1 MGEWQVSTLE
11 SCHSPAISW
20 QLSLANYCPPMEGL
34 SRQYR
39 MLRYNKRMEAEVA
52 VITAGAGGLGR
63 LIIRRLA
70 QRGFVAVVA
79 DSDREAN
86 LRLCQA
92 AR

>member
-1 MGEWQVSTLE
+1 
-11 SCHSPAISW
+11 
-20 QLSLANYCPPMEGL
+20 MEGL